1 MASIALLC
9 NGTTLPD
16 KIFDEDIIVRVNH
29 GVPRKDKRTDIWF
42 FGDGESY
49 ANERDN
55 FIGARIIGYTNCM
68 FDSWW
73 ERYPLNYF
81 KYLCSQLGGKQPS
94 IGLMALW
101 WLLNSEEHNEYEVH
115 IYGMDF
121 FNTGHYYNANDIS
134 QKVCRVHDLYRE
146 ESFVTELIDKGWCS
160 MGKPKKALNRAILEP
175 RESKKCECGKLND
188 SYRTRCEDCNRE
200 LYQKVWITK

>member
-1 MASIALLC
+1 MHDIEALTMIEVWLSMASIALLC

-81 KYLCSQLGGKQPS
+81 KYLCSQLLDVVQCDRAVGS
-94 IGLMALW
+94 GLWTL
-101 WLLNSEEHNEYEVH
+101 
-115 IYGMDF
+115 
-121 FNTGHYYNANDIS
+121 
-134 QKVCRVHDLYRE
+134 
-146 ESFVTELIDKGWCS
+146 SF
-160 MGKPKKALNRAILEP
+160 R
-175 RESKKCECGKLND
+175 
-188 SYRTRCEDCNRE
+188 
-200 LYQKVWITK
+200 